1 MNNAPGKLTSRDRQ
15 RIDTRN
21 RVFKAALAE
30 FRRVG
35 VAEARV
41 EPIVGKARVSVGT
54 YYRYFPG
61 KDDVLLELLR
71 RQMTDLATQIEAK
84 IHGRR
89 IGLRTMLKTT
99 VDLLF
104 DLYRQEDE
112 RLVREIFSLL
122 VRRAPVDVDWV
133 SLPLLQPIIAL
144 LHEERSRG
152 RSSSH
157 GDPAAADLARIF
169 FSAILGFLAGM
180 HPDRHRQA
188 AHEFVDIFLRGI
200 R

>member
-1 MNNAPGKLTSRDRQ
+1 MREAPTRLTSRDRQ

-21 RVFKAALAE
+21 RVFEAALAE

-35 VAEARV
+35 VADARI
-41 EPIVGKARVSVGT
+41 EPIIAKARVSVGT

-71 RQMTDLATQIEAK
+71 RRVADLATQIEKK

-104 DLYRQEDE
+104 DLYRKEDE
-112 RLVREIFSLL
+112 QLMREIFSLL
-122 VRRAPVDVDWV
+122 VRRAPVDVDWM
-133 SLPLLQPIIAL
+133 SLPLLQPVVAL
-144 LHEERSRG
+144 LREEHAQGRSR
-152 RSSSH
+152 H
-157 GDPAAADLARIF
+157 ADPAEPARIF
-169 FSAILGFLAGM
+169 FSAMLGFLAGM
-180 HPDRHRQA
+180 HPDRHRDA
-188 AHEFVDIFLRGI
+188 AHAFVDIFLRGI